1 VLDNVRVGQDRHPVV
16 LTTLGSLDTVH

>member
-1 VLDNVRVGQDRHPVV
+1 VLDNVRVSQDRHPVV